1 MGHVTMDPRTADLQ
15 TRLPRKH
22 LCKDCDK
29 WYGQEDDEYGPCMYK
44 HHRKEKKY
52 VTYGY
57 HECDE
62 VEELERRVKL
72 WESRA
77 SEGSNRGTS
86 TSQSP

>member
-1 MGHVTMDPRTADLQ
+1 MTATEGRIAELQ
-15 TRLPRKH
+15 ARLPRKH

-62 VEELERRVKL
+62 AEELERRLKL
-72 WESRA
+72 WANRA
-77 SEGSNRGTS
+77 SDGSSEGTS
-86 TSQSP
+86 ETPSP

>member
-1 MGHVTMDPRTADLQ
+1 MPDVASDPRIAELQ
-15 TRLPRKH
+15 AKLPRKH
-22 LCKDCDK
+22 VCKDCDK

-44 HHRKEKKY
+44 HHRKDQKY

-72 WESRA
+72 WQSRA
-77 SEGSNRGTS
+77 SEGSSSGTS
-86 TSQSP
+86 TWPSS

>member
-1 MGHVTMDPRTADLQ
+1 MGNVEDLQ
-15 TRLPRKH
+15 RLLPHRH

-44 HHRKEKKY
+44 HFRKEKRY

-62 VEELERRVKL
+62 VEELERRVKM
-72 WESRA
+72 WKERG
-77 SEGSNRGTS
+77 SEGSTS
-86 TSQSP
+86 TTSAPQSP

>member
-1 MGHVTMDPRTADLQ
+1 MGDVTADPRIVELQ
-15 TRLPRKH
+15 AKLPRKH
-22 LCKDCDK
+22 VCKDCDK

-44 HHRKEKKY
+44 HHRKDQKY

-72 WESRA
+72 WQSRA
-77 SEGSNRGTS
+77 SEGSSSGTS
-86 TSQSP
+86 TGPSS

>member
-1 MGHVTMDPRTADLQ
+1 LGDVAVDLRIEALQ
-15 TRLPRKH
+15 AKLAHKH

-44 HHRKEKKY
+44 HHRKDKKY
-52 VTYGY
+52 VTCGY

-72 WESRA
+72 WESC
-77 SEGSNRGTS
+77 GSGDSSKETS
-86 TSQSP
+86 TPLSP